1 MHDTHNRGKEVL
13 RLFVKYGAPESI
25 LYDAKPHI
33 GTDILAKVVKNIR
46 EAIISMG
53 GEVRFHTKVTG
64 IRTKRSIDFQMS
76 RHLRCF
82 IWKISEQTSEKI
94 Y

>member
-53 GEVRFHTKVTG
+53 GEVRFIQK
-64 IRTKRSIDFQMS
+64 
-76 RHLRCF
+76 
-82 IWKISEQTSEKI
+82 
-94 Y
+94 

>member
-1 MHDTHNRGKEVL
+1 M
-13 RLFVKYGAPESI
+13 KYGAPESI

-53 GEVRFHTKVTG
+53 GEVRFHTKVT
-64 IRTKRSIDFQMS
+64 RNPYKTQ
-76 RHLRCF
+76 H
-82 IWKISEQTSEKI
+82 
-94 Y
+94 